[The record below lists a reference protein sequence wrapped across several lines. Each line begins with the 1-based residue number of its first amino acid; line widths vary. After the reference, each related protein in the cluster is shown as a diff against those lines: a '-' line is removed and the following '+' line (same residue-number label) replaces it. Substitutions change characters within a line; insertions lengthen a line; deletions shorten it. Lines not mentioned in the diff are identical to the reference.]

1 MVSEKFFIFFFFF
14 FEKWHFSFC
23 WRLKKI
29 DSFGHIWF
37 DDFWFCWSCT
47 WSIVIFQTL
56 DWTGWWGKQGEFR
69 SSISMLFYYLA
80 PVQNNSIVTSRWVQ
94 FIFGDKGELTW
105 RGDHIYKKNSALK
118 LQCYG
123 PAYFKLKQEC
133 NIQKKLSIW
142 NHFLWSSCINKS
154 LQS

>member
-69 SSISMLFYYLA
+69 SIILMLFYYLA
-80 PVQNNSIVTSRWVQ
+80 PLQNNSIITSRCMQ
-94 FIFGDKGELTW
+94 LIFWDKGEVYLL
-105 RGDHIYKKNSALK
+105 DESALPVTEK
-118 LQCYG
+118 ERRGERKSSIGPRMKYG
-123 PAYFKLKQEC
+123 HANLMT
-133 NIQKKLSIW
+133 LR
-142 NHFLWSSCINKS
+142 
-154 LQS
+154 